1 MTLVYALI
9 FLGILIFVHEFGHFL
24 TARIMKVRVKKFS
37 IGFGP
42 AILKIKRKETE
53 YVISLIPFGGYV
65 KMLGETPEEKNE
77 PDSFLSKPPSTRAI
91 IAFAGSFFN
100 FISAIFLC
108 ILLELVGT
116 EVPLPYVGEVM
127 KDYPAEKAGI
137 IPGDLILEIEGNKI
151 EVWSEIY
158 EVVNRYGDR
167 EISFVVKRGEEVI
180 TLKIKPVK
188 EKIEE
193 EGIERFIVGIKSSPE
208 KTKRI
213 RKGFFQSVFSGTG
226 TTFIIAGATFKAL
239 WKLVTGKIPASELR
253 GPIFIMKTA
262 GEAGKEGWRKFVY
275 LLALISVN
283 LAIINL
289 IPIPALDGG
298 LIVISFFEM
307 VTRKEVPDKFRLA
320 IQVFGFFLIFLIFLF
335 VLYNDLIH
343 TLRGK

>member
-1 MTLVYALI
+1 MTVVYALI
-9 FLGILIFVHEFGHFL
+9 FVGILIFVHELGHFL
-24 TARIMKVRVKKFS
+24 VAKLMKVRVKKFS

-42 AILKIKRKETE
+42 SILKIKRKGTE
-53 YVISLIPFGGYV
+53 YAISLIPFGGYV
-65 KMLGETPEEKNE
+65 RMLGETPEEKYE
-77 PDSFLSKPPSTRAI
+77 PDSFLSKPPSTRAL

-108 ILLELVGT
+108 ILLEMIGT
-116 EVPLPYVGEVM
+116 EIPLPYVGEVM
-127 KDYPAEKAGI
+127 KGYPAEKAGI
-137 IPGDLILEIEGNKI
+137 LPGDLVLEIEGEKI
-151 EVWSEIY
+151 EVWSDIY
-158 EVVNRYGDR
+158 QVVNRYGDK
-167 EISFVVKRGEEVI
+167 ELDFLVKRGEEIILFKI
-180 TLKIKPVK
+180 TPVK
-188 EKIEE
+188 EKAE
-193 EGIERFIVGIKSSPE
+193 EGGEKFVVGIKSSPE

-213 RKGFFQSVFSGTG
+213 RKGFFQSVFSGTS

-275 LLALISVN
+275 LLVLISVN

-298 LIVISFFEM
+298 LIVISFLEM
-307 VTRKEVPDKFRLA
+307 ITRREVPDKFRLA